1 MYRYM
6 PTGTLLVEKP
16 CVIIYCFF
24 LRQHREPRQRPETSY
39 YVRARQDPEYH
50 LEMVPGP
57 HVDNKDINPG
67 ELTSKRPRPPPTR
80 IKGLNPRENL
90 YARRME
96 SRPLPSIPNI
106 PEATED
112 DGGRQNVQVYRTQ
125 SGREHYHYQP
135 RIYMRPVPQSA
146 PPHHPT
152 AFPVSPPVVPTTPS
166 VATGATG
173 TGPPSRPST
182 AASGSISAG
191 DPQYFVLDP
200 DDLKER
206 EEQEEERARERRAAR
221 AANAEAQG
229 STVNPLQK
237 SPEEENA
244 ENINKEVHLN
254 NSCHEIPLRP
264 TREGSQTR
272 TTPNPNITN
281 ESNNTGNCS
290 WP

>member
-1 MYRYM
+1 
-6 PTGTLLVEKP
+6 
-16 CVIIYCFF
+16 
-24 LRQHREPRQRPETSY
+24 
-39 YVRARQDPEYH
+39 
-50 LEMVPGP
+50 
-57 HVDNKDINPG
+57 
-67 ELTSKRPRPPPTR
+67 
-80 IKGLNPRENL
+80 
-90 YARRME
+90 ME
-96 SRPLPSIPNI
+96 QRPLPSIPNI
-106 PEATED
+106 PEASED

-146 PPHHPT
+146 PPDRHHPM
-152 AFPVSPPVVPTTPS
+152 AFPVSPPVVPGGVPVITPTPGPGP
-166 VATGATG
+166 AAATG

-182 AASGSISAG
+182 AASGSTSAG
-191 DPQYFVLDP
+191 EPSYFTLDP
-200 DDLKER
+200 DDLKELKES
-206 EEQEEERARERRAAR
+206 EEAEEEAAVRERERRAAR

-229 STVNPLQK
+229 STGVNPAQK

-272 TTPNPNITN
+272 VTPNPNITN